1 MCGIVGI
8 AGRSLEGRVDDKVRE
23 MTAKIKHRGPDSH
36 STYVSED
43 KMVAFGH
50 ARLEIV
56 GGESAAQ
63 PMLQNNKGPL
73 SIVFNGEVYN
83 YRDLRSRLTSGFFTQ
98 SDTEVI
104 LNGYAEKGEAILD
117 ELNGQFA
124 FAIYSPEKRK
134 LFIARDRMGEKPLY
148 YAHVDGKLYFASE
161 IKALQS
167 QLKLQPKVTPE
178 FIEFET
184 TVGKDTLFEGIFML
198 EPGEALSYYPA
209 EDRLEIR
216 KHWEFPFDKP
226 ALEGSERE
234 LIVTL
239 DEADR
244 MLDVGFLP
252 QIKRILQTVTKDRQ
266 TMLFSA
272 TMPPSISSLASAF
285 MKMPLRIEIAPQGT
299 SAENVEQEVFVVSKN
314 DKIRLLD
321 SLLQKYRDDIILIFS
336 RTKHGAKKIARD
348 IRNMGH
354 TATEI
359 HGNRSQPQRKAALEG
374 FVRGRFR
381 IMVATD
387 IAARGIH
394 VHGIAHVVNYDLP
407 QVPEDFIHRVGRTG
421 RVEASGVATTFVMP
435 EDLRDMRLIER
446 LLEARVERLPLPQGL
461 TQEPRSLHEEY
472 AESKA
477 RMLGGGFGGRSGP
490 PARRNPRLQRRRFRY
505 R

>member
-239 DEADR
+239 DEALKESVSLRVPPDQPYGI
-244 MLDVGFLP
+244 MVSGGLDSSTLALLCSAVRKPGFLFMTRFP
-252 QIKRILQTVTKDRQ
+252 G
-266 TMLFSA
+266 
-272 TMPPSISSLASAF
+272 MPVQYDEAGYAREVAKAVNVPLVEITPTADDFRDFMPDVLYHLDQPMASAALLPAYMIGMVLAGTVGKDHVLIRRLRTLTF
-285 MKMPLRIEIAPQGT
+285 GLLTPFYFIRAGSYVSVPALIAAPAAIFVLFLGKMITKILGVYPATKAYKYAQKEGIYTTLLMSTGLTFGSIAALFGLSHNIIDQQQY
-299 SAENVEQEVFVVSKN
+299 SILVFVVIGSAVVPTLIANAFFMPKY
-314 DKIRLLD
+314 LLP
-321 SLLQKYRDDIILIFS
+321 
-336 RTKHGAKKIARD
+336 KK
-348 IRNMGH
+348 
-354 TATEI
+354 E
-359 HGNRSQPQRKAALEG
+359 KE
-374 FVRGRFR
+374 
-381 IMVATD
+381 
-387 IAARGIH
+387 
-394 VHGIAHVVNYDLP
+394 
-407 QVPEDFIHRVGRTG
+407 
-421 RVEASGVATTFVMP
+421 
-435 EDLRDMRLIER
+435 
-446 LLEARVERLPLPQGL
+446 
-461 TQEPRSLHEEY
+461 
-472 AESKA
+472 
-477 RMLGGGFGGRSGP
+477 
-490 PARRNPRLQRRRFRY
+490 
-505 R
+505 